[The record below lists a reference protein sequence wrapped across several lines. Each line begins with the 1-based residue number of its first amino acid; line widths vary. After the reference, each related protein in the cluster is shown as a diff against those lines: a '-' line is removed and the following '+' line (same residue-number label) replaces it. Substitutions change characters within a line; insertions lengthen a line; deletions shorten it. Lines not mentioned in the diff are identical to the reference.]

1 MEGESSSS
9 QDQNSGMLDRAAL
22 LARVEGDMELLL
34 EIVELFLTDSSQQ
47 MAQIRDSVARH
58 DAKALEEAAHGLKG
72 ALGNFAVQAAYDAA
86 LRVEMIGQSGDL
98 NQVEEALMFLEK
110 EVARLKPALETLMKE
125 CRI

>member
-9 QDQNSGMLDRAAL
+9 QDQNWGMLDRAAL

-47 MAQIRDSVARH
+47 LAQIRDSAARH

-86 LRVEMIGQSGDL
+86 LRVEMIARTGDL
-98 NQVEEALMFLEK
+98 SQAEEAVSVLE
-110 EVARLKPALETLMKE
+110 EEIARLRPVLETLTKE